1 MNIVSA
7 EQVHQALNW
16 LSLLDALQTTFAG
29 AFTMPPRQVLRLD
42 DSTHDAFA
50 LLPAWNDDVIAVK
63 AFTYFPENPPPHPSL
78 HSQIL
83 LFDRRHGQPLAL
95 IDGTSVTWWR
105 TAGVSA
111 LASRFLSRENS
122 ETLLLLGTGKLAPF
136 LIRGHASVRPLKR
149 VIVWGRS
156 PEKVEALLSLMR
168 EQLPGITFSASTSIR
183 ESCPEADVVV
193 SATGSHE
200 ILVEG
205 RWIRPGTH
213 TDFLG
218 NHHADKRECDT
229 ELVRRSRVYLDTRV
243 NCLKEAGEILL
254 PIAEGCFTEEQVVGE
269 LSELCSG
276 TAAGRV
282 SDDEITLFK
291 SVGAALGDLAA
302 ARLVWLASRG

>member
-1 MNIVSA
+1 
-7 EQVHQALNW
+7 
-16 LSLLDALQTTFAG
+16 
-29 AFTMPPRQVLRLD
+29 MPPRQVLRLD

-50 LLPAWNDDVIAVK
+50 LLPAWNDDAIAVK
-63 AFTYFPENPPPHPSL
+63 AFTYFPENPPPNPSL

-105 TAGVSA
+105 TAGISA
-111 LASRFLSRENS
+111 LASRFLSREDS

-136 LIRGHASVRPLKR
+136 LIRAHACVRPLKR

-156 PEKVEALLSLMR
+156 PEKVEALLSSMR
-168 EQLPGITFSASTSIR
+168 DQLPGITFSASTSIR
-183 ESCPEADVVV
+183 ESCPEADIVV

-229 ELVRRSRVYLDTRV
+229 ELVCRSRVYLDTRV

-254 PIAEGCFTEEQVVGE
+254 PIAEGRFTQEQVVGE

-282 SDDEITLFK
+282 SDGEITLFK

-302 ARLVWLASRG
+302 ARLVWQASRG